1 MATIT
6 VNGRTFQVSD
16 DKTIYPEDVVNKQ
29 SRQWQRQYYD
39 YLTGEKDGYW
49 SLAGS
54 TLSPNNDDMYSGGNL
69 AEVSVTAKKPT
80 MTNYLAENA
89 KKNWANEK
97 EQVWQVVKTGLSFV
111 PYVGDALDVYDAYNN
126 AKQGNYGAALA
137 GIGLLAVPNVLEKPL
152 KAGFR
157 FLKETP
163 LLLKYPKMFKYRTYR
178 GFNGFFKS
186 GEKELLRDIRA
197 GLASEIEPD
206 KEIKKLYRHYADNPD
221 LIRKWSDLAD
231 GLNLQG
237 SDRRKYIIDNVIKAH
252 NRSSRVIP
260 SETPLSDIDNYLFTV
275 RNDKAFGNRNLSIP
289 MNDNEEVL
297 HYADAL
303 YTSRYISPND
313 KNEFAIRGIIDR
325 TNDLQLDGTIKSVH
339 KDINNASLNIPGFKV
354 VTTTRVPG
362 SPYVP
367 KELNISEKLP
377 ENLMKRIRVNH
388 NPSVYNPMLNINAL
402 VAPFNTSLER
412 ISKTVD
418 RSLRPKDANWWEI
431 AGFYKSG
438 GPIKI
443 KKKNRGKF
451 TDYCGGKVTEECIRK
466 GKNSSNPTTRKRA
479 NFAWVARHKFKH
491 EEGGTINYLNMFN
504 ENN

>member
-1 MATIT
+1 
-6 VNGRTFQVSD
+6 
-16 DKTIYPEDVVNKQ
+16 
-29 SRQWQRQYYD
+29 
-39 YLTGEKDGYW
+39 
-49 SLAGS
+49 
-54 TLSPNNDDMYSGGNL
+54 
-69 AEVSVTAKKPT
+69 
-80 MTNYLAENA
+80 
-89 KKNWANEK
+89 
-97 EQVWQVVKTGLSFV
+97 
-111 PYVGDALDVYDAYNN
+111 
-126 AKQGNYGAALA
+126 
-137 GIGLLAVPNVLEKPL
+137 
-152 KAGFR
+152 
-157 FLKETP
+157 
-163 LLLKYPKMFKYRTYR
+163 MFKYRTQR

-186 GEKELLRDIRA
+186 GEEELLRDIRA

-418 RSLRPKDANWWEI
+418 RSLWPKDANWWEI